1 MHLLLL
7 ETVPNLSGYGI
18 YFLKFISGLP
28 RTKAGLQPAEPNHT
42 DFPAPGSNH
51 PPQFANFR
59 LLRDSINSGI
69 IPDMPKITDIVD
81 DMKRNPKGIRFQ
93 DLCKICDHYFGE
105 ARQTGSSHRVYK
117 TPWQGDP
124 RVNIQNDKGKAKA
137 YQVKQVLKAIERL
150 EAEGHVEK

>member
-1 MHLLLL
+1 
-7 ETVPNLSGYGI
+7 
-18 YFLKFISGLP
+18 
-28 RTKAGLQPAEPNHT
+28 
-42 DFPAPGSNH
+42 
-51 PPQFANFR
+51 
-59 LLRDSINSGI
+59 
-69 IPDMPKITDIVD
+69 MPKITDIVD

-93 DLCKICDHYFGE
+93 DLCKVCDHYFGE

-124 RVNIQNDKGKAKA
+124 RVNIQDDKGKAKA